1 MKGFTLVEMLVAL
14 AALAVLAAG
23 GLALAGASADTHE
36 AVSQR
41 QAKTDELMR
50 LRAALRGDLLQA
62 ATRRARDINGAK
74 PQAALQASGRSE
86 GVFLSLV
93 RRGWTNPGERN
104 RASLQAVDYRLSQGR
119 VERLW
124 REHVDGSPV
133 QEPQLLMD
141 GVKSVSV
148 EFHDFDQ
155 WSGQW
160 TGAPNR
166 PLPEA
171 IRLTVFTGEGEIT
184 QIFLLPEAR
193 L

>member
-14 AALAVLAAG
+14 SALAVLAAG
-23 GLALAGASADTHE
+23 GFAVAGAAAASHE
-36 AVSQR
+36 AIAQR
-41 QAKTDELMR
+41 QHETDELMR
-50 LRAALRGDLLQA
+50 LRAALRGDLMQA

-74 PQAALQASGRSE
+74 PQAALQASGGSE

-93 RRGWTNPGERN
+93 RRGWTNPAGRD
-104 RASLQAVDYRLSQGR
+104 RASLQAVDYRLRQGR
-119 VERLW
+119 VERIW
-124 REHVDGSPV
+124 RRHVDGSPA

-141 GVKSVSV
+141 GVQSVAISFY
-148 EFHDFDQ
+148 EFGQ
-155 WSGQW
+155 WTGAW

-171 IRLTVFTGEGEIT
+171 IRLTLSTDEGDVT